1 MLTHETG
8 FDARGERLLDA
19 ASRLI
24 LRYGYDKTTM
34 QEIAAEASVSKTALY
49 HSWKSKEE
57 LFEALLTREILQVLR
72 EWLAGVEA
80 DPEGGTL
87 FGIYRH
93 AFLALLAHPL
103 MTAFYTRES
112 PVLGN
117 YVRQGGIALS
127 LRPYLL
133 NRALVAQLQGAGLI
147 RNDLSP
153 RVINHLLAILA
164 VGLFSAYELVPPE
177 EAPSFEETS
186 EALAAMVQ
194 RALAPASPGDSEQ
207 GKRAFRSFLGQ
218 WKPGSLE

>member
-1 MLTHETG
+1 MPRLETEL
-8 FDARGERLLDA
+8 DERGERLLDA

-34 QEIAAEASVSKTALY
+34 QEIAAEASVSKTSLY
-49 HSWKSKEE
+49 QYWKSKEE
-57 LFEALLTREILQVLR
+57 LFKGLLTREHLQVLR

-93 AFLALLAHPL
+93 CFRALLAHPL
-103 MTAFYTRES
+103 MVAFYTRES
-112 PVLGN
+112 PVLGH
-117 YVRQGGIALS
+117 YMRQGGAALS

-133 NRALVAQLQGAGLI
+133 NRTLVAQFQGAGLI
-147 RNDLSP
+147 RDDLSP
-153 RVINHLLAILA
+153 RVVNHLLAIIA
-164 VGLFSAYELVPPE
+164 VGLFSAYELVPAD
-177 EAPSFEETS
+177 EAPTFEETA

-218 WKPGSLE
+218 WKPASIE